1 MRLVRV
7 LAPVLTA
14 SGRMPA
20 RALVLLT
27 ALVMVPRVVDAGPPP
42 ISFADIVERVAPAVV
57 NISTTKELA
66 RGPTQDLPFPEP
78 PPGSP
83 FEDFFREFFDHDRP
97 PQEMPRRQASL
108 GSGFVVDPSGFV
120 VTNNH
125 VIAEADEIQV
135 VFNDDKSY
143 DAKLVGKD
151 TKTDLA
157 LLKIEVDHPL
167 HAVTFADS
175 DTVRVGDW
183 IIAIGNPFGLGS
195 TVTAGII
202 SARSRD
208 IRAGPYD
215 DFLQVDAPI
224 NRGNSGGPSFNLEGQ
239 VIGINTAIFSPSGG
253 NVGIGFAIPSN
264 LALPVIESLKEEG
277 RVKRG
282 WLGVRIQTV
291 TDEIAESLGLHDAS
305 GALVASVTADGP
317 AELAKIEPGDVILE
331 FDHKKIDRMR
341 GLPRIVAETPIGK
354 EVEVNLWRRG
364 ERHTITVTLGELPE
378 EDELAALTESGA
390 DAPTTSQIDSLG
402 VTVATISDELRT
414 RYELTEGVNGVVIVE
429 VKEGGPAGAESLRP
443 GDVIVEVGQE
453 EVASPPDVAAKI
465 NQAQQDN
472 KKSVLLLVDRQGD
485 LRFVALRFPDA
496 GGGSPEGGGAGVP
509 EAPGGPSEGGR
520 SSPEGGGAPPE
531 GGGGSE

>member
-1 MRLVRV
+1 MLLVAFG
-7 LAPVLTA
+7 LL
-14 SGRMPA
+14 
-20 RALVLLT
+20 LVPWAT
-27 ALVMVPRVVDAGPPP
+27 HAAPPP

-57 NISTTKELA
+57 NISTTKA
-66 RGPTQDLPFPEP
+66 IGRGEMPEFPFPEP

-83 FEDFFREFFDHDRP
+83 FEDFFREFFDRDRP
-97 PQEMPRRQASL
+97 PEQMPRRQSSL
-108 GSGFVVDPSGFV
+108 GSGFVVDAAGFV

-135 VFNDDKSY
+135 VFNDDRTFE
-143 DAKLVGKD
+143 AELVGRD
-151 TKTDLA
+151 SKTDLA
-157 LLKIEVDHPL
+157 LLKIKGDEGPFQ
-167 HAVTFADS
+167 AVTFADS
-175 DTVRVGDW
+175 DHVRVGDW

-224 NRGNSGGPSFNLEGQ
+224 NRGNSGGPSFNLDGE

-264 LALPVIESLKEEG
+264 LALPVIESLKEDG

-291 TDEIAESLGLHDAS
+291 TDEIAESLGLDDAE
-305 GALVASVTADGP
+305 GALVASVTPDGP
-317 AELAKIEPGDVILE
+317 AEAAKIEPGDVILE

-354 EVEVNLWRRG
+354 EVEVAIWRRG
-364 ERHTITVTLGELPE
+364 EQRSVQVTLGELPE
-378 EDELAALTESGA
+378 EDELAALTEQGA
-390 DAPTTSQIDSLG
+390 DTPSSAEIASLG
-402 VTVATISDELRT
+402 VTIATISEELRT
-414 RYELTEGVNGVVIVE
+414 RYELGPNVNGVVIVD
-429 VKEGGPAGAESLRP
+429 VLADSPAGAESLRP

-453 EVASPPDVAAKI
+453 EVNSPPEVQAKI
-465 NQAQQDN
+465 NQAQQEN
-472 KKSVLLLVDRQGD
+472 KKSVLLLIDRQGD
-485 LRFVALRFPDA
+485 LRFVALRFP
-496 GGGSPEGGGAGVP
+496 EGGG
-509 EAPGGPSEGGR
+509 
-520 SSPEGGGAPPE
+520 PE

>member
-1 MRLVRV
+1 MRLVRA
-7 LAPVLTA
+7 LAPVLTV
-14 SGRMPA
+14 SGQPPGRG
-20 RALVLLT
+20 LVLLV
-27 ALVMVPRVVDAGPPP
+27 AVGLVASPWAAGAAPPP
-42 ISFADIVERVAPAVV
+42 VTFADIVERVAPAVV
-57 NISTTKELA
+57 NISTTKAIA
-66 RGPTQDLPFPEP
+66 RGQMPDMPFPEP

-83 FEDFFREFFDHDRP
+83 FEDFFREFFDQDRAP
-97 PQEMPRRQASL
+97 EQMPRRQSSL
-108 GSGFVVDPSGFV
+108 GSGFVVDPEGFV

-135 VFNDDKSY
+135 VFNDETTY
-143 DAKLVGKD
+143 DATLVGRD

-167 HAVTFADS
+167 QAVTFADS

-195 TVTAGII
+195 TVTAGIV

-224 NRGNSGGPSFNLEGQ
+224 NRGNSGGPSFNLEGK

-264 LALPVIESLKEEG
+264 LAVPVIESLKEDG

-291 TDEIAESLGLHDAS
+291 TDEIAESLGLDGAA
-305 GALVASVTADGP
+305 GALVASVTPDGP
-317 AELAKIEPGDVILE
+317 AEAAKIEPGDVILE
-331 FDHKKIDRMR
+331 FDRKKIDRMR

-364 ERHTITVTLGELPE
+364 EQQTVTVTLGELPE

-390 DAPTTSQIDSLG
+390 DTPTSAQIDSLG
-402 VTVATISDELRT
+402 VTVATITNELRA
-414 RYELTEGVNGVVIVE
+414 RYELGEAVNGVVIVE
-429 VKEGGPAGAESLRP
+429 VRDGGPAGAESLRP

-453 EVASPPDVAAKI
+453 EVNSPPEVTSKV
-465 NQAQQDN
+465 NQAQQED
-472 KKSVLLLVDRQGD
+472 KKSVLLLIDRQGD
-485 LRFVALRFPDA
+485 LRFVALRFP
-496 GGGSPEGGGAGVP
+496 E
-509 EAPGGPSEGGR
+509 
-520 SSPEGGGAPPE
+520 
-531 GGGGSE
+531 GGGSE

>member
-1 MRLVRV
+1 LLVA
-7 LAPVLTA
+7 LLLTSA
-14 SGRMPA
+14 GAA
-20 RALVLLT
+20 RA
-27 ALVMVPRVVDAGPPP
+27 APPP
-42 ISFADIVERVAPAVV
+42 VSFADIVERVAPAVV
-57 NISTTKELA
+57 NISTTKAIA
-66 RGPTQDLPFPEP
+66 RGQLPDMPFPEP

-83 FEDFFREFFDHDRP
+83 FEDFFREFFDQDRAP
-97 PQEMPRRQASL
+97 EQMPRRQSSL
-108 GSGFVVDPSGFV
+108 GSGFVVDPEGFV

-135 VFNDDKSY
+135 VFNDETSY
-143 DAKLVGKD
+143 DATLVGRD

-157 LLKIEVDHPL
+157 LLKIEADHPL

-175 DTVRVGDW
+175 DSVRVGDW

-195 TVTAGII
+195 SVTAGIV

-224 NRGNSGGPSFNLEGQ
+224 NRGNSGGPSFNLEGK

-264 LALPVIESLKEEG
+264 LAVPVIESLKEDG

-291 TDEIAESLGLHDAS
+291 TEEIAESLGLHGAA
-305 GALVASVTADGP
+305 GALVASVTPGGP
-317 AELAKIEPGDVILE
+317 AEAAKIEPGDVILE
-331 FDHKKIDRMR
+331 FDRKAIDRMR

-354 EVEVNLWRRG
+354 EVEVSIWRRG
-364 ERHTITVTLGELPE
+364 HEQTVTVKLGELPE

-390 DAPTTSQIDSLG
+390 DTPTTAQIDSLG
-402 VTVATISDELRT
+402 VTVATITDELRA
-414 RYELTEGVNGVVIVE
+414 RYELGETTNGVVIVE

-443 GDVIVEVGQE
+443 GDIIVEVGQE
-453 EVASPPDVAAKI
+453 EVNSPPEVTAKV
-465 NQAQQDN
+465 NQAQQGD
-472 KKSVLLLVDRQGD
+472 KKSVLLLIDRQGD
-485 LRFVALRFPDA
+485 LRFVALRFP
-496 GGGSPEGGGAGVP
+496 E
-509 EAPGGPSEGGR
+509 R
-520 SSPEGGGAPPE
+520 S
-531 GGGGSE
+531 GSE

>member
-1 MRLVRV
+1 MRLVRA
-7 LAPVLTA
+7 LAPVSTGFGGVPGRGLT
-14 SGRMPA
+14 
-20 RALVLLT
+20 LLM
-27 ALVMVPRVVDAGPPP
+27 AFGFVMAPCAVFAGPPP
-42 ISFADIVERVAPAVV
+42 VSFAEIVERVAPAVV
-57 NISTTKELA
+57 NISTTKA
-66 RGPTQDLPFPEP
+66 VTRGQMPDFPFPEP

-83 FEDFFREFFDHDRP
+83 FEDFFREFFDRDRAP
-97 PQEMPRRQASL
+97 EQMPRRQSSL
-108 GSGFVVDPSGFV
+108 GSGFVVDPAGYV

-135 VFNDDKSY
+135 VFNDETTY
-143 DAKLVGKD
+143 EATLVGRD

-157 LLKIEVDHPL
+157 LLKIEADHDL
-167 HAVTFADS
+167 TAVTFADS
-175 DTVRVGDW
+175 DSVRVGDW

-195 TVTAGII
+195 TVTAGIV

-224 NRGNSGGPSFNLEGQ
+224 NRGNSGGPSFNLDGD

-264 LALPVIESLKEEG
+264 LALPVIESLKEDG
-277 RVKRG
+277 RLKRG

-291 TDEIAESLGLHDAS
+291 TEEIAESLGLDETA
-305 GALVASVTADGP
+305 GALVASVTPGGP
-317 AELAKIEPGDVILE
+317 AEAAEIEPGDVILE

-354 EVEVNLWRRG
+354 EVEVSIWRRG
-364 ERHTITVTLGELPE
+364 EEKTVEVELGELPE
-378 EDELAALTESGA
+378 EDELAALTEEGA
-390 DAPTTSQIDSLG
+390 DTSSAQIESLG
-402 VTVATISDELRT
+402 VTVATITEELRT
-414 RYELTEGVNGVVIVE
+414 RYELAEDVSGVLIVDVAEGS
-429 VKEGGPAGAESLRP
+429 PAGAESLRP

-453 EVASPPDVAAKI
+453 EVSSPPEVTAKV

-472 KKSVLLLVDRQGD
+472 KKSVLLLIDRQGD
-485 LRFVALRFPDA
+485 LRFVALRFP
-496 GGGSPEGGGAGVP
+496 
-509 EAPGGPSEGGR
+509 
-520 SSPEGGGAPPE
+520 E